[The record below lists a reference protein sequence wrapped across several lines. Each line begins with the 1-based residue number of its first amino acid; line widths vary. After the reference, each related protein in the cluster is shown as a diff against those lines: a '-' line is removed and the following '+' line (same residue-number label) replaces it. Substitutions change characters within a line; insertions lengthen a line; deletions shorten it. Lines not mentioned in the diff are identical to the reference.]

1 MTSESPYTERVRWP
15 VVLGCSLAGVLLNGI
30 ALWTESRWKWQGVS
44 PSILV
49 NVGTALLLAGLLFF
63 LEKGFTRRVISANRA
78 SIEAAAQQVEQ
89 RLEART
95 QALSTR
101 IDDLQAQVAGRMQ
114 QRAQQ
119 GDAKVAALADD
130 INYDSITAALTEA
143 NDLGAIH
150 WGRIAVRAST
160 DLDGVVLIFKW
171 GLDLRAPARGPV
183 LEIEARIE
191 ADLKR
196 HGGRRIIAVE
206 WGRGEPYVDVFD
218 RLNRELQSLGRWHG
232 PDTVN
237 WSLAMENFRRSL
249 DLAITSR
256 RDGSAA
262 GPWRLNGALYELV
275 GDDWAVTEAGI
286 ESRAANGVVLAEAE
300 FPEDDFRNPYEPEKP
315 WNPPAPEGVPA
326 EQWDRLLRLGRR
338 VHPQPPAIML
348 TAPTWVPW
356 TSDLAD
362 RLATGRL

>member
-1 MTSESPYTERVRWP
+1 M
-15 VVLGCSLAGVLLNGI
+15 LLNGV
-30 ALWTESRWKWQGVS
+30 ALWTEARWEWQGVL

-78 SIEAAAQQVEQ
+78 SVEAATQQIEQ

-101 IDDLQAQVAGRMQ
+101 IDELQAQVAERMQ
-114 QRAQQ
+114 ERAQQ
-119 GDAKVAALADD
+119 GDEKVAALEEVT
-130 INYDSITAALTEA
+130 YDNITAAMTEA

-150 WGRIAVRAST
+150 WGRVNVRAST

-171 GLDLRAPARGPV
+171 GMELRSPARRPV
-183 LEIEARIE
+183 LEIEARVE

-196 HGGRRIIAVE
+196 YGGRPVIATGWAPDE
-206 WGRGEPYVDVFD
+206 QPAEVFD
-218 RLNRELQSLGRWHG
+218 RLNRELQRTGRWHG

-249 DLAITSR
+249 ALTIASR

-262 GPWRLNGALYELV
+262 GPWRLHGALYELV
-275 GDDWAVTEAGI
+275 GDDWALTEAGI
-286 ESRAANGVVLAEAE
+286 ESRAANAVVLPEGA
-300 FPEDDFRNPYEPEKP
+300 FPDEGFRNPHQPEEP
-315 WNPPAPEGVPA
+315 WNPPAPEGVSA
-326 EQWDRLLRLGRR
+326 DQWERLVRLGRR

-348 TAPTWVPW
+348 TAPTWMPW
-356 TSDLAD
+356 TTGLAEE
-362 RLATGRL
+362 LASGRL